1 MGAAVPPQGLP
12 PPAQMGI
19 VPHYDES
26 TLIPSLPY
34 FDLPA
39 GLMVPLV
46 KMEDSGYK
54 PLDPKKIRLPPPTPP
69 TERLLQALE
78 AFYAPPSHDRPRD
91 AEGWE
96 MIGLYEWS
104 KAKAA
109 AVKKKADDIEAGDRE
124 RSPTASPDPYAGKE
138 MGHFSKVNPGYF
150 RTETGTYTCSM
161 FPSISK
167 ICQKS
172 V

>member
-1 MGAAVPPQGLP
+1 MPGLGRPPGVLPDMSRPPPGFMGAAVPPQGLP

-54 PLDPKKIRLPPPTPP
+54 PIDPKKIR
-69 TERLLQALE
+69 E
-78 AFYAPPSHDRPRD
+78 
-91 AEGWE
+91 
-96 MIGLYEWS
+96 
-104 KAKAA
+104 
-109 AVKKKADDIEAGDRE
+109 DI
-124 RSPTASPDPYAGKE
+124 
-138 MGHFSKVNPGYF
+138 
-150 RTETGTYTCSM
+150 
-161 FPSISK
+161 
-167 ICQKS
+167 Q
-172 V
+172 